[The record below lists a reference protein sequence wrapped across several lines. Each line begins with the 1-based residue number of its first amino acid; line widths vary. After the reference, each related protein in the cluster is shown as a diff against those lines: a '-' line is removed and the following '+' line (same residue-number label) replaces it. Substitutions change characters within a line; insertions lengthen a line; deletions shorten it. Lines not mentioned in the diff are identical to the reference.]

1 MAKKEKKGG
10 KLWAEFKAFINKGN
24 AFMLAV
30 GVVIGGAFSAI
41 VNAFVNI
48 LTSLATWPVP
58 GGLKGLVSTLP
69 AITEAQKGLGA
80 GAHLDIGLEQS
91 FKASKLME
99 LAEKLATKLYGE
111 GYSDV
116 QFVDAKNTIT
126 ANYTLY
132 GTSYYYNQT
141 ALINWGTLI
150 NAIIA
155 FVIIALVLFIM
166 VKIANT
172 AAAKKAEL
180 EAKRLEAYYEKHPEE
195 RPAPVEPDAPEPT
208 EKDILKEI
216 LAELKK
222 KK

>member
-1 MAKKEKKGG
+1 MD
-10 KLWAEFKAFINKGN
+10 
-24 AFMLAV
+24 LA
-30 GVVIGGAFSAI
+30 G
-41 VNAFVNI
+41 
-48 LTSLATWPVP
+48 
-58 GGLKGLVSTLP
+58 
-69 AITEAQKGLGA
+69 
-80 GAHLDIGLEQS
+80 
-91 FKASKLME
+91 
-99 LAEKLATKLYGE
+99 KLATKLYGE

-126 ANYTLY
+126 SNYTLY

-141 ALINWGTLI
+141 ALINWGVLI

-155 FVIIALVLFIM
+155 FVIIALVLFLM